1 VAVAST
7 SAIPSFQQNAQFGDI
22 DESMRDKI
30 ENNINKMQ
38 NISKRHVANQILPF
52 VKPVSRIVFLTW
64 TNPRRI
70 SPSGR
75 RIQNIQMIVS
85 KQEIAFPQNGAWS
98 S

>member
-38 NISKRHVANQILPF
+38 NISKRHVAN
-52 VKPVSRIVFLTW
+52 
-64 TNPRRI
+64 
-70 SPSGR
+70 
-75 RIQNIQMIVS
+75 
-85 KQEIAFPQNGAWS
+85 
-98 S
+98 